1 MVRIISCIFGMA
13 VVINSWLVIDFIP
26 YIGTA
31 SIPVCKFAVAIAPG
45 GLIVALVVP
54 IWYPFP
60 PYNTLLLFHG
70 LGSGKT
76 CSAIGVTEEM
86 RDYMKFVAIS
96 KKKDLEVATQANE
109 TVKICE
115 GYAYA
120 AFPEVYDRI
129 ANCDSS
135 IPAQTR
141 IEDLIKEI
149 SS

>member
-1 MVRIISCIFGMA
+1 MSNFD
-13 VVINSWLVIDFIP
+13 IDFGPWISYGKDNKDDEIHYKMQQLTTQEWSP
-26 YIGTA
+26 FNGHDMAKVFIFCMAYG
-31 SIPVCKFAVAIAPG
+31 FAKGKKPEN
-45 GLIVALVVP
+45 
-54 IWYPFP
+54 P
-60 PYNTLLLFHG
+60 P
-70 LGSGKT
+70 GSGSMPG
-76 CSAIGVTEEM
+76 SAFDADM
-86 RDYMKFVAIS
+86 RNFMKFVAIS
-96 KKKDLEVATQANE
+96 EKKDLEVATQANE

>member
-1 MVRIISCIFGMA
+1 MSDFDIKFPWIRYGVGNKKDEIKDKMMELTTAVWSPFNGQDYAKVFIFCMA
-13 VVINSWLVIDFIP
+13 
-26 YIGTA
+26 YG
-31 SIPVCKFAVAIAPG
+31 FAKGKKPEN
-45 GLIVALVVP
+45 
-54 IWYPFP
+54 P
-60 PYNTLLLFHG
+60 P
-70 LGSGKT
+70 GSGSMPG
-76 CSAIGVTEEM
+76 SAFDADM
-86 RDYMKFVAIS
+86 RNFMKFVAIS
-96 KKKDLEVATQANE
+96 EKKDLEVATKAKE